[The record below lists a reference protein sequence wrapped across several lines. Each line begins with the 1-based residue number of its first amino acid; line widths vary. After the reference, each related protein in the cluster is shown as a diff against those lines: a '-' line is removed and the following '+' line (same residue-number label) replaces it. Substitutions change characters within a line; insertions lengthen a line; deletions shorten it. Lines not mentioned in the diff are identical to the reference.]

1 MPPCGRVEVHA
12 GSAGPVTPSAAR
24 ADWIGRVVAA
34 IALVALVFLAVPVV
48 GLLIGSLI
56 GDGDGRLSAANYAH
70 VFAIGRFTGVAWNTL
85 VLGGG
90 SVVVM
95 MLIATPLAWL
105 YARTDFRWKGTLL
118 VAVTAQIATPGF
130 LVALGYVF
138 LLNPANGL
146 VNAWWRAATGS
157 TDALVNVYSM
167 GWLVLLQ
174 GLSLVGPA
182 FYFLAPALASIDGS
196 LEEAARVHGVGT
208 FRTMLRVLLPTA
220 KPMLIGT
227 AVFFFLVSVEV
238 FDFAGVLGMPARID
252 VLATWIYQFTQSST
266 GVPQYGQA
274 AAVGVL
280 TGLPLIGFMVVKDRF
295 TRDADRLATIGGR
308 RRAAVVIL
316 GRRNQAVATS
326 ALAAFML
333 VCFVLPVGMLLWT
346 SLLPYP
352 QMPSRQALQALSL
365 DGYGSAFW
373 SELANVG
380 TTTALVVLMV
390 PTLVVVLSICLS
402 WVARQSG
409 RVVAH
414 GVDAAVL
421 GSLAVPSIVMAVAF
435 AILALQLHASVPLYG
450 TLALLVIAIAT
461 RYVATANRITGGVLG
476 QIREELLEAGRVGG
490 VAAGRAFVAV
500 VLPLAASGLLFA
512 WFWVALIVLRELPI
526 TLILGGNDLQTLASR
541 IFLYNTAGETRQA
554 SALSMAHLAVIGA
567 MLVAFLRLT
576 RAQRMRS

>member
-1 MPPCGRVEVHA
+1 
-12 GSAGPVTPSAAR
+12 
-24 ADWIGRVVAA
+24 
-34 IALVALVFLAVPVV
+34 
-48 GLLIGSLI
+48 
-56 GDGDGRLSAANYAH
+56 
-70 VFAIGRFTGVAWNTL
+70 
-85 VLGGG
+85 
-90 SVVVM
+90 
-95 MLIATPLAWL
+95 
-105 YARTDFRWKGTLL
+105 
-118 VAVTAQIATPGF
+118 
-130 LVALGYVF
+130 
-138 LLNPANGL
+138 
-146 VNAWWRAATGS
+146 
-157 TDALVNVYSM
+157 
-167 GWLVLLQ
+167 
-174 GLSLVGPA
+174 
-182 FYFLAPALASIDGS
+182 
-196 LEEAARVHGVGT
+196 
-208 FRTMLRVLLPTA
+208 
-220 KPMLIGT
+220 
-227 AVFFFLVSVEV
+227 VFFFLVSVEV

-266 GVPQYGQA
+266 GGPEYGHA

-308 RRAAVVIL
+308 RRTAVVIL

-352 QMPSRQALQALSL
+352 QMPSRQALDALSL

-390 PTLVVVLSICLS
+390 PTLVVALSICLS

-435 AILALQLHASVPLYG
+435 AILALQLHAFVPLYG

-490 VAAGRAFVAV
+490 IAAGRAFVSV

-567 MLVAFLRLT
+567 MLVVFLRLT
-576 RAQRMRS
+576 RAQRMRY